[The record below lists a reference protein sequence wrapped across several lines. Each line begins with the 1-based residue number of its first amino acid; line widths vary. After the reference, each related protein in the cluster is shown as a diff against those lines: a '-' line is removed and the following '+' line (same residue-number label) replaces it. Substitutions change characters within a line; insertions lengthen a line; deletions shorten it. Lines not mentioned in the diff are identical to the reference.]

1 MGRSGLLFFAADF
14 TSLFG
19 NSAIGLVLPW
29 LVLTTTGDAAAAG
42 LVAALSALPGFV
54 AAILGGSLIDRLGKR
69 RVALIADIGSAVA
82 VAALPIVD
90 LTLGLNIGWFILL
103 GVLGALFDVPG
114 MTARDAMLPDVA
126 RDTGMSVDRVSGIRE
141 ALFGASFLVGPALA
155 GLGLAFLPAPTVLW
169 LTCGCS
175 ALAALLTLGLPNRP
189 GEPVGTSPRAWF
201 EHVREGI
208 GILAR
213 NPVALGTTVLA
224 IGAVLAISPMQGVVL
239 PAFFVKLNAPGLLG
253 LTLCAVAV
261 GLIGGSLLYAPLVR
275 RTSRRAMLVLALLV
289 SLAAFGTFAAL
300 PIVAVVIPA
309 AVLIGFGFGT
319 LNPMF
324 PVLIAERVPESARGR
339 VLGLQNAGYLAGYP
353 IGVLLAGI
361 IVQAGGVQLG
371 VIVTALIWAGFV
383 IFGLLAPGL
392 RSLERP
398 ASAAPDR
405 DDPPAA

>member
-1 MGRSGLLFFAADF
+1 
-14 TSLFG
+14 
-19 NSAIGLVLPW
+19 
-29 LVLTTTGDAAAAG
+29 
-42 LVAALSALPGFV
+42 
-54 AAILGGSLIDRLGKR
+54 
-69 RVALIADIGSAVA
+69 
-82 VAALPIVD
+82 
-90 LTLGLNIGWFILL
+90 
-103 GVLGALFDVPG
+103 

-126 RDTGMSVDRVSGIRE
+126 RDTGLSVDRVSGIRE

-155 GLGLAFLPAPTVLW
+155 GIGLALLPDVAVLW

-175 ALAALLTLGLPNRP
+175 ALAALLTLGLRNRR
-189 GEPVGTSPRAWF
+189 GEPVGSSPRAWF

-208 GILAR
+208 GILGR
-213 NPVALGTTVLA
+213 NPVARGTTVLA

-239 PAFFVKLNAPGLLG
+239 PAFFVKLDAPGLLG

-275 RTSRRAMLVLALLV
+275 RTSRRAMLVLALVV
-289 SLAAFGTFAAL
+289 SLVAFAAFA
-300 PIVAVVIPA
+300 IVPSVTVVIPA

-324 PVLIAERVPESARGR
+324 PVLIAERVPEAARGR

-353 IGVLLAGI
+353 IGVLLAGL
-361 IVQAGGVQLG
+361 IVQGGGVQLG

-383 IFGLLAPGL
+383 TFGLVAPAL

-398 ASAAPDR
+398 ASAAPDPG
-405 DDPPAA
+405 DPAATGSAAG